1 MTGRIPFKEPG
12 LFFCLTEVE
21 EDLTEHSLSDLM
33 SSSTSNIPN
42 EKGIE
47 PDRQLKMQV
56 ASRRDVRG
64 VRVGSDMA
72 ICNGAPI
79 IHVTR
84 GIVIIGYEV
93 LNLLG
98 VAGYGSYECSSNNGL
113 VAGSDWLYI
122 SLARAKRITAPTNA
136 RGVY

>member
-1 MTGRIPFKEPG
+1 
-12 LFFCLTEVE
+12 
-21 EDLTEHSLSDLM
+21 
-33 SSSTSNIPN
+33 
-42 EKGIE
+42 
-47 PDRQLKMQV
+47 MQV
-56 ASRRDVRG
+56 ASRRDVGG
-64 VRVGSDMA
+64 VRVGSDTA

-98 VAGYGSYECSSNNGL
+98 VAGYGSYECSSNNGV
-113 VAGSDWLYI
+113 VAGSGWLYI